1 MSQLGEKLKAM
12 YILSMVNIGIWAI
25 GLIAMVYILENG
37 ESVKGMY
44 VILAGGTAVGI
55 QIISMVS
62 KLRNSQV

>member
-1 MSQLGEKLKAM
+1 MSQLSEKLKALH
-12 YILSMVNIGIWAI
+12 ILSMVNIGIWAI

-37 ESVKGMY
+37 GSVKGLY